1 MAIICLDYNQNDTEV
16 YMASNIGKTLN
27 FIQSLEENEQYEK
40 AVEELLKLHESVG
53 DNLEIVKNLAMDYE
67 VLKNTDEAI
76 KWWEKYKTIDAN
88 DTISYSQLADLYF
101 ERNKYQYYMNRAHI
115 KVIEQKISQ
124 AADDFKK
131 AINNTDNEQDS
142 SKARFMLAVM
152 YEAMQKHTD
161 AIQEYLRL
169 LETEESLNIYQRLV
183 ELYKLESD
191 EDAIGLLETAIEKFP
206 EEVSFKEDIANLY
219 YKAGDLENALKY
231 AQDDLTKAKIYLEK
245 QENDAALEIL
255 NNVKVNKENAVK
267 YHSLWAEYNYNLSE
281 YEKAL
286 ESLSELEKSAP
297 NYPLLYQM
305 RAMIYE
311 AKNDEYMS
319 HLCWA
324 KCYELKGQVDLTV
337 DELLLAHHAKP
348 QDERAI
354 MSLINVYTRQN
365 DNNSVI
371 EFCEK
376 LYNLDNKNTFA
387 LKKLAEFYAGHGEN
401 SVALDFYEKLYVCD
415 KSNMPNLKLLAQAY
429 EKVRDVENAK
439 KAWQKYLERAPIGD
453 ETEEIKR
460 KLQILEKTEALPE
473 QSEGFLDKILGFF
486 SKR

>member
-1 MAIICLDYNQNDTEV
+1 MAG
-16 YMASNIGKTLN
+16 NIGKTLN
-27 FIQSLEENEQYEK
+27 FIQTLEENEQYEK
-40 AVEELLKLHESVG
+40 AVDELLKLYQSVG

-67 VLKNTDEAI
+67 VLKKTDDAI
-76 KWWEKYKTIDAN
+76 FWWEKYKTIDAN
-88 DTISYSQLADLYF
+88 DTISYSQLADLYYDKD
-101 ERNKYQYYMNRAHI
+101 RYQYYMNRAHI

-131 AINNTDNEQDS
+131 ALSTAENEAAT

-152 YEAMQKHTD
+152 YEAMKKNTD

-206 EEVSFKEDIANLY
+206 EETTFKEDIANLY
-219 YKAGDLENALKY
+219 YKTGDLQNALKY
-231 AQDDLTKAKIYLEK
+231 AQNDLTKAKIYLEK
-245 QENDAALEIL
+245 QENDEALKIL
-255 NNVKVNKENAVK
+255 NNAKVNKENAVK
-267 YHSLWAEYNYNLSE
+267 YHSLWAEYNYNLKE
-281 YEKAL
+281 YDKAL
-286 ESLSELEKSAP
+286 ENLAELEKVAP
-297 NYPLLYQM
+297 NYPVLFQM

-337 DELLLAHHAKP
+337 DELLLAHHSKP
-348 QDERAI
+348 DDERAI

-376 LYNLDNKNTFA
+376 LHKLDEKNTFA

-401 SVALDFYEKLYVCD
+401 LVALDFYEKLYVCD
-415 KSNMPNLKLLAQAY
+415 KSNMQNLKLLAQAY
-429 EKVRDVENAK
+429 EKVRDAENAK
-439 KAWQKYLERAPIGD
+439 KAWQKYLERAPIGE
-453 ETEEIKR
+453 ETESIKK
-460 KLQILEKTEALPE
+460 KLQILENSDMAPE
-473 QSEGFLDKILGFF
+473 DSEGFLDKLLGFF
-486 SKR
+486 RR

>member
-1 MAIICLDYNQNDTEV
+1 
-16 YMASNIGKTLN
+16 MASNIGKTLN
-27 FIQSLEENEQYEK
+27 LIQSLEENEQYEK
-40 AVEELLKLHESVG
+40 AIEELLKLNESVPN
-53 DNLEIVKNLAMDYE
+53 NLEIVKNLAMDYE
-67 VLKNTDEAI
+67 VLKNADEAI
-76 KWWEKYKTIDAN
+76 VWWEKYKTIDAN

-101 ERNKYQYYMNRAHI
+101 DRNKYQYYMNRAHI

-131 AINNTDNEQDS
+131 AINSAENEQDS

-152 YEAMQKHTD
+152 YEALQKHTD

-169 LETEESLNIYQRLV
+169 LENEENINIYKRLV

-206 EEVSFKEDIANLY
+206 EEVSFKEDVANLY
-219 YKAGDLENALKY
+219 YKTGNLENALKY

-245 QENDAALEIL
+245 QNNDEALNIL
-255 NNVKVNKENAVK
+255 NKVSVNAENAVK
-267 YHSLWAEYNYNLSE
+267 YHSLWAEYNYNLAE
-281 YEKAL
+281 YDKAL
-286 ESLSELEKSAP
+286 ENLSELEKAAP

-311 AKNDEYMS
+311 AKNDEYMA

-324 KCYELKGQVDLTV
+324 KYYELKGQVDLTV
-337 DELLLAHHAKP
+337 DELLLAHHSKP
-348 QDERAI
+348 DDERAI

-376 LYNLDNKNTFA
+376 LYKLDEKNTFA
-387 LKKLAEFYAGHGEN
+387 LKKLAEFYQSHGEN
-401 SVALDFYEKLYVCD
+401 TVALDFYEKLYVCD
-415 KSNMPNLKLLAQAY
+415 KTNMPNLKLLAQAY
-429 EKVRDVENAK
+429 EKARDTESAK
-439 KAWQKYLERAPIGD
+439 KAWQKYLERAPLGD
-453 ETEEIKR
+453 ETEAIKR
-460 KLQILEKTEALPE
+460 KLQVLENTEVSPE
-473 QSEGFLDKILGFF
+473 SSEGFLDKLFGLF
-486 SKR
+486 SRK